1 MRSMKYKI
9 SAALLTIFIA
19 TASALAGMPQPG
31 GTLKLATE
39 GQFKPF
45 NYFEKKNLKGFEVEL
60 GTALAKN
67 LDLKADWKTYPFDS
81 LLIGLNE
88 HKYDVV
94 IASHG
99 ITPERA

>member
-1 MRSMKYKI
+1 MRSMKYKLLCLFV
-9 SAALLTIFIA
+9 AAAVT
-19 TASALAGMPQPG
+19 SPALASMPQPG
-31 GTLKLATE
+31 GILKLATE

-45 NYFEKKNLKGFEVEL
+45 NYYEKKVLKGFEVEL

-67 LDLKADWKTYPFDS
+67 LELKADWRTFPFDS

-99 ITPERA
+99 ITPE